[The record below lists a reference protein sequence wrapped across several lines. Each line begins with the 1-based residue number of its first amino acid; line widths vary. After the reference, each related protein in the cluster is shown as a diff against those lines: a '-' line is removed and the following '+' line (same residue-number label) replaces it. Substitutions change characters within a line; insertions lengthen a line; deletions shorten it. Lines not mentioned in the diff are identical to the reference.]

1 MKNETFNETIKVI
14 IAEDQALIRGALTAL
29 LNLEADIEI
38 VGEAEN
44 GVEAVKLL
52 DKSNADI
59 LLTDIEMPLMSGL
72 ELAQI
77 TAKKHPQV
85 KTVVITTFGRAG
97 YIKRA
102 LTIGVKGFLL
112 KDTPSDELAA
122 ALRKVMQ
129 GKKVIDP
136 ELAIAAL
143 DDIDPLSDNGSISS
157 SAAIANSGSIT
168 FFPCITF
175 LRAAANSS
183 DGVSLSKKPFT
194 PIVSARLIYPA
205 RPNVVMTTVFISGCF
220 FAVICANSMPLIKGI
235 SISVSKISALH
246 LSSIFNASTPFS
258 ASPTIS
264 ISVSKLSNA
273 INAPLMSA

>member
-1 MKNETFNETIKVI
+1 MEYSSVKSEGFNKKIRVI

-29 LNLEADIEI
+29 LNLEADIEV

-44 GVEAVKLL
+44 GVEALKLI
-52 DKSNADI
+52 DKHNTDI

-77 TAKKHPQV
+77 TAKKYPDI

-102 LTIGVKGFLL
+102 LTMGVKGFLL
-112 KDTPSDELAA
+112 KDTPSEELSA

-143 DDIDPLSDNGSISS
+143 DDVDPLSDKERKALKLASEGKTTHD
-157 SAAIANSGSIT
+157 IAKLLFLSEGTIRNYLSE
-168 FFPCITF
+168 CI
-175 LRAAANSS
+175 
-183 DGVSLSKKPFT
+183 
-194 PIVSARLIYPA
+194 
-205 RPNVVMTTVFISGCF
+205 
-220 FAVICANSMPLIKGI
+220 
-235 SISVSKISALH
+235 
-246 LSSIFNASTPFS
+246 
-258 ASPTIS
+258 
-264 ISVSKLSNA
+264 SKLNA
-273 INAPLMSA
+273 TNRIDAARIAQQKGWL

>member
-1 MKNETFNETIKVI
+1 MKNEALNEKIKVI

-77 TAKKHPQV
+77 TAKKHPNI

-112 KDTPSDELAA
+112 KDTQSDELAA

-143 DDIDPLSDNGSISS
+143 DDIDPLSDKERKALKLASEGKTTHD
-157 SAAIANSGSIT
+157 IAQLLFLSEGTIRNYLSE
-168 FFPCITF
+168 CI
-175 LRAAANSS
+175 
-183 DGVSLSKKPFT
+183 
-194 PIVSARLIYPA
+194 
-205 RPNVVMTTVFISGCF
+205 
-220 FAVICANSMPLIKGI
+220 
-235 SISVSKISALH
+235 
-246 LSSIFNASTPFS
+246 
-258 ASPTIS
+258 
-264 ISVSKLSNA
+264 SKLNA
-273 INAPLMSA
+273 TNRIDAARIAQQKGWL

>member
-1 MKNETFNETIKVI
+1 MTNTNWTNTNRTNANVKNKIKVI
-14 IAEDQALIRGALTAL
+14 IAEDQALVRGALTAL
-29 LNLEADIEI
+29 LNLETDIEI

-44 GVEAVKLL
+44 GVEALKLL
-52 DKSNADI
+52 DKCNVDI

-77 TAKKHPQV
+77 TTKKHPEI

-112 KDTPSDELAA
+112 KDTPSAELAA

-143 DDIDPLSDNGSISS
+143 DDIDPLSDKERKALKLASEGKTTQE
-157 SAAIANSGSIT
+157 IALLLFLSEGTIRNYLSE
-168 FFPCITF
+168 CI
-175 LRAAANSS
+175 
-183 DGVSLSKKPFT
+183 
-194 PIVSARLIYPA
+194 
-205 RPNVVMTTVFISGCF
+205 
-220 FAVICANSMPLIKGI
+220 
-235 SISVSKISALH
+235 
-246 LSSIFNASTPFS
+246 
-258 ASPTIS
+258 
-264 ISVSKLSNA
+264 SKLNA
-273 INAPLMSA
+273 TNRIDAARIAQQKGWL